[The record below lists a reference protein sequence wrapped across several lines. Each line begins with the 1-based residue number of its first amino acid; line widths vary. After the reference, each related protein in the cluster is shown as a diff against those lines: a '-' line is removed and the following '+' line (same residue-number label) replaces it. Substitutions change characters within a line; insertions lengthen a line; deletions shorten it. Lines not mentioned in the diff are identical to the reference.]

1 MRSRN
6 QIRKDPLGIVQVR
19 NQGSG
24 RIQTWILPKE
34 MMRVRV
40 ELHGLLTVGGARV
53 SLDRTLKDGEE
64 VCLYPVFSGG

>member
-1 MRSRN
+1 
-6 QIRKDPLGIVQVR
+6 
-19 NQGSG
+19 
-24 RIQTWILPKE
+24 

-40 ELHGLLTVGGARV
+40 ELHGLFTVGGAGV